1 MLSTLESFNLDSV
14 APGEKRAQRLDICE
28 LAGGDVLRLPML
40 VVKGA
45 SPGPTIV
52 VLGGVHGDEY
62 EGPYAVRRLYGWLD
76 PTEMSG
82 TFVGISQTNPP
93 AFATGTRTSP
103 IDGVNLARIFP
114 GDENGTPTERIAY
127 RVAHDVIDRAD
138 FVIDLHSSGTYMTM
152 PTLVGYDAGDTEAG
166 RRSREAA
173 FAFGAPVVWA
183 HLELS
188 PGRTVSRAWER
199 GIPWL
204 YTESPGGGW
213 LSAESAGLYVRG
225 VINVMKVMGI
235 LPGAVEAGEPTHHLC
250 GSGDV
255 DGSLT
260 AGTAGYLVRDVEVL
274 DRVGRGDVLGRV
286 LAPDGSVVEEVRS
299 PMDGVVIMMRMS
311 PSVMPGTNVFMVTG
325 VV

>member
-1 MLSTLESFNLDSV
+1 MLSTLESFNPDSV
-14 APGEKRAQRLDICE
+14 PHGEKRAQRLDVCE
-28 LAGGDVLRLPML
+28 LAGGDMLRLPML
-40 VVKGA
+40 VVRGA
-45 SPGPTIV
+45 NPGPTIV

-62 EGPYAVRRLYGWLD
+62 EGPYAVRQLYRSLD

-114 GDENGTPTERIAY
+114 GDENGTPTERIAH

-138 FVIDLHSSGTYMTM
+138 FVIDLHSSGTHMIM
-152 PTLVGYDAGDTEAG
+152 PMLVGYDAGDTDAG

-183 HLELS
+183 HPDLS

-213 LSAESAGLYVRG
+213 LDTESAGHYIRG
-225 VINVMKVMGI
+225 VTNVMKVMGI

-260 AGTAGYLVRDVEVL
+260 ASRAGYLVRDVEIL
-274 DRVGRGDVLGRV
+274 DRVERGHVLGRV